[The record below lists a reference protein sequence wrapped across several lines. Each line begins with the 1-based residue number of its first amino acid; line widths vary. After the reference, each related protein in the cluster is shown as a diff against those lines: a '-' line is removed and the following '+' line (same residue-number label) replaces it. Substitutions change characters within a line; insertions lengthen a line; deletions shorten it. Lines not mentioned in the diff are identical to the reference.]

1 MHGRQG
7 ENPCR
12 NNRFESL
19 PNGLTLDISIK
30 RLILIT
36 MTNTPPSKALTHD
49 EKKAAD
55 AAFTGRPFNETWS
68 ASARA
73 VYDGIV
79 KAMPHR
85 DAEIL
90 PPSTVEAPA
99 ETPSGR
105 SEPLPPQESL
115 NQEPVA
121 GEKLPSEGAVIASYI
136 QARETAIQAGIL
148 IDVTPTALQLGI
160 SFPVTITRP
169 LWELGIVT
177 NQSLPEADQSGRLRD
192 ILMAFRLRLAS
203 QTTLSPL
210 LDFPALLA
218 LPPNGVPQPVPLFAL
233 IQPDPTHQANV
244 TLLLPSEVSL
254 SISSLN

>member
-1 MHGRQG
+1 
-7 ENPCR
+7 
-12 NNRFESL
+12 
-19 PNGLTLDISIK
+19 
-30 RLILIT
+30 
-36 MTNTPPSKALTHD
+36 MTNTPPPKSLTYD
-49 EKKAAD
+49 EKKAAE
-55 AAFTGRPFNETWS
+55 AAFGGQPFNETWS

-85 DAEIL
+85 DASIL
-90 PPSTVEAPA
+90 APSLIPSIA
-99 ETPSGR
+99 EESTEVPSAQSG
-105 SEPLPPQESL
+105 LLQPQEPFVQEQASG
-115 NQEPVA
+115 QEPM
-121 GEKLPSEGAVIASYI
+121 EGTVMSPAIRD
-136 QARETAIQAGIL
+136 REAAIQAGTL
-148 IDVTPTALQLGI
+148 IDVTATALQLGI

-177 NQSLPEADQSGRLRD
+177 NQSLPEEDQTGRLRD

-203 QTTLSPL
+203 LTTVSPL
-210 LDFPALLA
+210 LDFPVLLA
-218 LPPNGVPQPVPLFAL
+218 LPPNRVPQPVPLFAL